1 MRVVQLCAQ
10 KSHPALASGLVV
22 EHRLLFTTTSLFELA
37 VARLVVEPRLAGAD
51 PATFDSSNR
60 TIDIEDL
67 EHHLQSG
74 ATKVHQWLER
84 RGRLGPFGIK
94 DVNHSAHQ
102 RLGREGD
109 GGEVTPDVGVL
120 RAGQQDDLGTGTGPA
135 RAADLLVVGDRR

>member
-1 MRVVQLCAQ
+1 MFATAC
-10 KSHPALASGLVV
+10 LV
-22 EHRLLFTTTSLFELA
+22 ELA

-51 PATFDSSNR
+51 PTTFHPPNR
-60 TIDIEDL
+60 TVDIEDL

-84 RGRLGPFGIK
+84 RGRLWPVGIK
-94 DVNHSAHQ
+94 DVNHFAHQ
-102 RLGREGD
+102 RLGRKGD